1 MTRMY
6 EHRRQP
12 ILPRPRFMKRV
23 LLHVSMALFTVVI
36 ALAIGTIGYHTLGK
50 LRWVDAILNASMIL
64 GGMGPIDSLPDTP
77 AKLFAA
83 AYALF
88 SGLLFIGILGVV
100 LAPFAHRLLHS
111 LHVDTSE

>member
-1 MTRMY
+1 MY
-6 EHRRQP
+6 EHRQQP
-12 ILPRPRFMKRV
+12 ILPRPRFVKRV
-23 LLHVSMALFTVVI
+23 VLHVAMALLTVVI
-36 ALAIGTIGYHTLGK
+36 ALAIGTIGHHSLGK
-50 LRWVDAILNASMIL
+50 LDWVDALLNAAMIL
-64 GGMGPIDSLPDTP
+64 GGMGPIDPLPSTP

-111 LHVDTSE
+111 LHVDTAE

>member
-1 MTRMY
+1 MY

-12 ILPRPRFMKRV
+12 ILPRPRFVKRV
-23 LLHVSMALFTVVI
+23 VLHVSMALFTVVI
-36 ALAIGTIGYHTLGK
+36 ALAIGTIGYHSLARLG
-50 LRWVDAILNASMIL
+50 WVDAILNASMIL
-64 GGMGPIDSLPDTP
+64 GGMGPIDPLPTTA

-100 LAPFAHRLLHS
+100 LAPFAHRLMHT
-111 LHVDTSE
+111 LHVDSSE